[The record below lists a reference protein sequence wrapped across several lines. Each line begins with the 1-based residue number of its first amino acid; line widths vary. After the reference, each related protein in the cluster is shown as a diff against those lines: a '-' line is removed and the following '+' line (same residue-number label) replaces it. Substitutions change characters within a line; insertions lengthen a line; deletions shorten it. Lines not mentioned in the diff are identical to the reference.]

1 MRVYN
6 LLVPSRVAHGDRPSR
21 IPLSHLP
28 APRTPRV
35 SLISCSAGTRT
46 FFFSKGAPSHRATG
60 CILLQGLCGQGV
72 SLATVLGV
80 EATSWLD
87 PSFRF
92 CSSCRNTQTDCPSQM
107 LEKSE
112 DLSHWV
118 PRLQIA
124 APPPSRPLLPQSTGR
139 GSAGSAGSRPWRR
152 TTSARRWLTPR
163 RGRRCT
169 VCSSRAAHSGSPNL
183 PTLRHPKH
191 FGSSSVASLSRDSLR
206 APRRRTILGAI
217 LFVPGPSSFSVLQSN
232 EALSK
237 CV

>member
-6 LLVPSRVAHGDRPSR
+6 LLVPSRVAYGDRASQN
-21 IPLSHLP
+21 PLSHPP
-28 APRTPRV
+28 APRTPQV
-35 SLISCSAGTRT
+35 SLVSCSAGTRT
-46 FFFSKGAPSHRATG
+46 FFFSKGTPSHRATG
-60 CILLQGLCGQGV
+60 SILLQGLCGQGV

-87 PSFRF
+87 PSFGS
-92 CSSCRNTQTDCPSQM
+92 CSSCRNTETDCPSQM

-112 DLSHWV
+112 DLSRWV
-118 PRLQIA
+118 PRLQS
-124 APPPSRPLLPQSTGR
+124 APPPSRPLPQSTGR

-152 TTSARRWLTPR
+152 TTSARRWSTPR

-169 VCSSRAAHSGSPNL
+169 VCSSRAAHSGSPNP
-183 PTLRHPKH
+183 PTLRHPKR
-191 FGSSSVASLSRDSLR
+191 FGTPSVDSL
-206 APRRRTILGAI
+206 ASDLHTPRRRTISGAI
-217 LFVPGPSSFSVLQSN
+217 LFVLGPSSFSVLQSN